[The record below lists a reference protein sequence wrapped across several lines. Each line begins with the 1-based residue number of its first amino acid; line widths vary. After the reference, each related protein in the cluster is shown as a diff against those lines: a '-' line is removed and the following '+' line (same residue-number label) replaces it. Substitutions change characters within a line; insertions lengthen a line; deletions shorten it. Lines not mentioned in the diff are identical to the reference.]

1 MKSHWPVS
9 LLKLKRVSAKTERY
23 ERASTCR
30 KADGC
35 ARFLQRGTQS
45 PTAEASWLMD
55 EQHTTTAVQHV
66 LDELDGT
73 ESDSA
78 IERIIRALLSR
89 AVRRLQLTM
98 PDGATP
104 EWFGNWIAVTGH
116 TLVPRPKRLPL
127 FLHVPCSL
135 CGDFVS
141 HANREGRNP
150 EADDAM
156 EHSATGD
163 GIHRVDPQDER
174 SNPQFAKIAATAG
187 QQPVEK
193 VSDAGVGYKVFRE
206 REARQ
211 RVRPLFNGL
220 TGDAK
225 RRRSRRPTMERQN
238 SSRSLPRGTTT
249 GG

>member
-9 LLKLKRVSAKTERY
+9 PLKLKRVSAKTERY
-23 ERASTCR
+23 ERTSTCR
-30 KADGC
+30 KADRC

-45 PTAEASWLMD
+45 PTAEASCLMD
-55 EQHTTTAVQHV
+55 EQHTTAAVQHY
-66 LDELDGT
+66 LDELAGT
-73 ESDSA
+73 ESDSP

-116 TLVPRPKRLPL
+116 TLVPRPKRLLL
-127 FLHVPCSL
+127 FLHVPGSL
-135 CGDFVS
+135 WGDFVS

-174 SNPQFAKIAATAG
+174 SNPNSA
-187 QQPVEK
+187 
-193 VSDAGVGYKVFRE
+193 
-206 REARQ
+206 
-211 RVRPLFNGL
+211 
-220 TGDAK
+220 
-225 RRRSRRPTMERQN
+225 RSRRRPDSSPLKRCPTLAWVTKSSGKERPAKG
-238 SSRSLPRGTTT
+238 SGLFST
-249 GG
+249 G